1 MEWAENPAGVPC
13 APLEQDNMS
22 ADSSNP
28 GSVAASRAS
37 HDSDTPERLIAFMA
51 QGWADAPLR
60 AGSHP
65 QLTRLQA
72 RRDALSRAFPGAYL
86 VIPAG
91 REHVR
96 ANDTN
101 FRFRPSS
108 DFVYLMGGGEPGALL
123 VMEPEGASHRTLL
136 FAPAHNRGQAEF
148 FTDRTYGELWVG
160 RHRGLD
166 ESQIFYGVD
175 RCRPLTQIP
184 AYLQDLDS
192 SNHPIHVLRGHNN
205 EIDDL
210 MLPRDDDDAVFAA
223 HLSEMRLLKDEYE
236 IAELRKA
243 CEISKRGF
251 EDAIRLFPR
260 AKSEREF
267 EAAFWSRAR
276 IEANDVGYLT
286 IAASGH
292 NACTLH
298 WNRNDGAI
306 AKNALLLLDAGVEC
320 DSLYTADIT
329 RTMPIG
335 GRFTPEQR
343 AVYDI
348 VYEAQRV
355 GIDAVTPGNDFL
367 EPNRRAMRVLTE
379 GLIDLGILTCS
390 LDEAL
395 DPQAQLYRRYSLH
408 NVSHMLGLDVH
419 DCAQARSETYRYGSL
434 REGMVLT
441 VEPGLYFQP
450 DDETVPERFRGIGV
464 RIEDDILVTAMGR
477 ENLSAILPS
486 KADALERWIA
496 DLTA

>member
-1 MEWAENPAGVPC
+1 MEPTKQPPTTPTKTNYDAETPQRLIDFMSRGWAE
-13 APLEQDNMS
+13 
-22 ADSSNP
+22 
-28 GSVAASRAS
+28 
-37 HDSDTPERLIAFMA
+37 
-51 QGWADAPLR
+51 APLR
-60 AGSHP
+60 AGAHP
-65 QLTRLQA
+65 QLARMQS
-72 RRDALSRAFPGAYL
+72 RRDELSRSYPGCYL

-91 REHVR
+91 QEHVR

-108 DFVYLMGGGEPGALL
+108 DFAYLMGTGEAGALL
-123 VMEPEGASHRTLL
+123 VMEPAGASHRSLL
-136 FAPAHNRGQAEF
+136 FVPEHNRGKAEF
-148 FTDRTYGELWVG
+148 FTDRVYGELWVG

-166 ESQIFYGVD
+166 ESQIFFGVD
-175 RCRPLTQIP
+175 RCRPLQEIP
-184 AYLQDLDS
+184 EYLDELRANGHQVR
-192 SNHPIHVLRGHNN
+192 VLRGHNRA
-205 EIDDL
+205 IDAALEASDV
-210 MLPRDDDDAVFAA
+210 DDEFAT
-223 HLSEMRLLKDEYE
+223 HLSEMRLVKDEYE

-243 CEISKRGF
+243 CEISKRAF
-251 EDAIRLFPR
+251 EDVIRTFPY

-267 EAAFWSRAR
+267 EGAYWNRAR

-306 AKNALLLLDAGVEC
+306 DKSALLLLDAGVEC

-329 RTMPIG
+329 RTLPLS
-335 GRFTPEQR
+335 GRYSHAQR
-343 AVYDI
+343 SVYDI

-355 GIDAVTPGNDFL
+355 GIDAVAPGNDFL
-367 EPNRRAMRVLTE
+367 EPNRRAMRVLAE
-379 GLIDLGILTCS
+379 GLIDLGVLTCS

-395 DPQAQLYRRYSLH
+395 DPESQYYRRYTLH

-419 DCAQARSETYRYGSL
+419 DCAHARAENYRYGTL

-450 DDETVPERFRGIGV
+450 DDETVPVELRGIGV
-464 RIEDDILVTAMGR
+464 RIEDDIVVTSGGR

-486 KADALERWIA
+486 KADAVERWIA

>member
-1 MEWAENPAGVPC
+1 MADPTKQPPTTPART
-13 APLEQDNMS
+13 NY
-22 ADSSNP
+22 DSE
-28 GSVAASRAS
+28 
-37 HDSDTPERLIAFMA
+37 TPPRLIDFMSK
-51 QGWADAPLR
+51 GWADAPLR
-60 AGSHP
+60 AGAHP
-65 QLTRLQA
+65 QLARLQS
-72 RRDALSRAFPGAYL
+72 RRDALSRAFPGCYL
-86 VIPAG
+86 VAPAG
-91 REHVR
+91 QEHVR

-108 DFVYLMGGGEPGALL
+108 DFAYFMGTGEPGALL

-136 FAPAHNRGQAEF
+136 FVPEHNRGNAAF
-148 FTDRTYGELWVG
+148 FTDRVYGELWVG

-166 ESQIFYGVD
+166 ESQIFFGVD
-175 RCRPLTQIP
+175 RCRPLQEIP
-184 AYLQDLDS
+184 SYLDELRA
-192 SNHPIHVLRGHNN
+192 NGHPVRVLRGHNRA
-205 EIDDL
+205 IDAAL
-210 MLPRDDDDAVFAA
+210 ELSDADEEFAT
-223 HLSEMRLLKDEYE
+223 HTSEMRLVKDEYE

-243 CEISKRGF
+243 CEISKRAF
-251 EDAIRLFPR
+251 EDVIRTFPH

-267 EAAFWSRAR
+267 EGAFWNRAR
-276 IEANDVGYLT
+276 VEANDVGYLT

-306 AKNALLLLDAGVEC
+306 DENALLLLDAGVEC

-329 RTMPIG
+329 RTLPLS
-335 GRFTPEQR
+335 GRYSHVQR
-343 AVYDI
+343 SVYDI

-367 EPNRRAMRVLTE
+367 EPNRRAMRVLAQ
-379 GLIDLGILTCS
+379 GLIDLGVLTCS

-395 DPQAQLYRRYSLH
+395 DPESQYYRRYTLH
-408 NVSHMLGLDVH
+408 NVSHMLGIDVH
-419 DCAQARSETYRYGSL
+419 DCAHARAENYRYGAL

-450 DDETVPERFRGIGV
+450 DDETVPAELRGIGV
-464 RIEDDILVTAMGR
+464 RIEDDIVVTSGGR

-486 KADALERWIA
+486 KADAVERWIA